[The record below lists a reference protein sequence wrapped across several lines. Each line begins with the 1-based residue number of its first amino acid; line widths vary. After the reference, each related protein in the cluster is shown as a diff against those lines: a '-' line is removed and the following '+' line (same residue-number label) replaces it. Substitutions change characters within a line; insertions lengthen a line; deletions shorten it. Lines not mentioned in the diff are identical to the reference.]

1 MTLKCIRKI
10 RVHRESL
17 VRRYPKPVHKSSN
30 RKSSKSS
37 NRQPARRVIPQRQLA
52 ANVGQT
58 VSVCSRRAPTELV
71 ILAMTIGLLA
81 ALLSASFLAKEN
93 ESELAKAALQIG
105 HLLALAMTKQSSS
118 AK

>member
-1 MTLKCIRKI
+1 
-10 RVHRESL
+10 
-17 VRRYPKPVHKSSN
+17 
-30 RKSSKSS
+30 
-37 NRQPARRVIPQRQLA
+37 
-52 ANVGQT
+52 
-58 VSVCSRRAPTELV
+58 
-71 ILAMTIGLLA
+71 MTIGLLA

>member
-1 MTLKCIRKI
+1 MTLRRIRKT

-17 VRRYPKPVHKSSN
+17 VHRYPKPVHKSSN

-37 NRQPARRVIPQRQLA
+37 NRQPAPRVISQRQVTV
-52 ANVGQT
+52 NVGQT
-58 VSVCSRRAPTELV
+58 VPVCSRRAPTELV

-93 ESELAKAALQIG
+93 ESELAKTALQIG